1 MRSSTD
7 TTSEPNTSE
16 EKTGGLGETEE
27 EVGEEGEDG
36 EDGEEGES
44 KGEEE
49 KGLAPNSEE
58 DSEEGL
64 DLHGRDLGD
73 TTISQPTIDH
83 E

>member
-1 MRSSTD
+1 MRSSAD

-36 EDGEEGES
+36 EEGES

-58 DSEEGL
+58 DSEAGL

-73 TTISQPTIDH
+73 TTISQPTVDH